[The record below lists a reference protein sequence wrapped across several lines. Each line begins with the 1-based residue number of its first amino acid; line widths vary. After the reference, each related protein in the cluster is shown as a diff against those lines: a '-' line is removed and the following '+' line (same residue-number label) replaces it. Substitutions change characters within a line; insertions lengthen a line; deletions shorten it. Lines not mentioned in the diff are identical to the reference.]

1 MPPRQPLTDSGL
13 PCTPPTVFAM
23 VLILSCFWGKEELI
37 IIGSWPPASLPLSR
51 VDFGF
56 LCGSSHLASP
66 GEFTLSYQNVISLK
80 ILVSHHFRTE
90 QILNSDALVIMS
102 VILAA

>member
-1 MPPRQPLTDSGL
+1 MPPRQPLNDSGL

-23 VLILSCFWGKEELI
+23 VLILSCFWGREELI
-37 IIGSWPPASLPLSR
+37 IIGSWPTVSLPLSG

-56 LCGSSHLASP
+56 PCGSSHRASP

-80 ILVSHHFRTE
+80 ILVSHHFLTE
-90 QILNSDALVIMS
+90 QIPNNDAQGCARFAS
-102 VILAA
+102 